1 MELFPIDPMSDSPD
15 PAKDRDSRAA
25 SQVQAFRSRQAN
37 GEAEDVEAFLSKNED
52 LREVLENI
60 LSDTVSVP
68 NAKSQQPRGLT
79 KQPETI
85 GNYRIIGTLGEGGMG
100 IVYLAEQQEPVQ
112 REVAL
117 KVIKLG
123 MDTEDVLARFET
135 ERQALAMMNH
145 PSIAKV
151 YDAGVND
158 QGQPYFV
165 MELVDGIPITDFCDL
180 YNLSLKARIQVFQK
194 LCIGVQHAHQK
205 SVLHRDLKPANI
217 LVSLSDGQIVVK
229 IIDFGLA
236 RATDRNVVEQSL
248 YTQQGR
254 IIGTPAYMSPE
265 QAEGRA
271 EDIDTRT
278 DVYSLGVLL
287 YQLLTGEVP
296 FRNLDPKQAGLLEM
310 YRTIREE
317 EPERP
322 SSRVTSSS
330 EGTMD
335 RARNRR
341 LSAKALHKSLQ
352 GELDWIVMRALEK
365 DPERRY
371 ESAMAMAVDLNHY
384 MHGEPVNAGPGSGTY
399 RLSRLLRK
407 YRIHFLAGAILFVV
421 GISSAVLV
429 SLYAIEAFRES
440 TRADE
445 EFTNAE
451 GWKTEAL
458 KQKDRAL
465 RIQDTA
471 SKAVADLQTTTEN
484 LQEHLAVKSDEARQH
499 FNSYSQVAKSFNGTS
514 MPRAFLDLDSQRIR
528 LLKESEALRPAR
540 PTIINSLEQW
550 QEDANS
556 LVANLPRLQL
566 FRRILE
572 AKVQDNANPA
582 YRNALRRTTA
592 LQQSYDVATGA
603 MELAETIILHDV
615 VGDAARCNAEAWPL
629 VDPLRPAV
637 AYGKEGLGLAL
648 AKRAAEITGPTRPSQ
663 ISRTLAWA
671 LFANGQYPAA
681 LTNSE
686 AALEAAPFDQK
697 VFYNNDL
704 LGLRKAIPNVAKTLA
719 AAHTELT
726 RLDRRDPTHQG
737 NLPVA
742 VQDVA
747 LHSSLLTITRNLA
760 AWQGPRGL
768 IAEMGQRLVWANN
781 IAMLTQA
788 HPNAPSTWAKAKEA
802 IKAADHQSASR
813 LYARFPIDDLQPQL
827 GLVPIGMNPKT
838 KLWEFYHLR
847 SAWNPRSPTPPEQLP
862 IPSLGRESIE
872 LTKGAGIVFVLMP
885 GGPFV
890 MGRSPKDSLAVPDSG
905 GKLPTK
911 TQLQNL
917 ERWYDNENG
926 AHEIR
931 LAPYFLA
938 RHELTTGQ
946 HQRLA
951 GLSKPSDA
959 PATVLATQDLRLPM
973 RGLSFT
979 QSKQL
984 LVAHNLTIPTE
995 AQWEFACQAGQQQ
1008 HWSTGNQSLGLAGHA
1023 NLFDA
1028 AALKNHPPPDGF
1040 DPDLWSDGH
1049 ADRSRVGTFSPNA
1062 FGFYD
1067 MHGNLAEWC
1076 RDLFGDYGLPVR
1088 PETGERQSEGS
1099 ERVIRGGSFLDVPIA
1114 ARTSVRKSRAA
1125 GFRSNTIGI
1134 RPSRRLIR

>member
-1 MELFPIDPMSDSPD
+1 
-15 PAKDRDSRAA
+15 
-25 SQVQAFRSRQAN
+25 VQAFRSRQAH
-37 GEAEDVEAFLSKNED
+37 GEAEDVEDFLSRNED

-79 KQPETI
+79 KQPEQI

-322 SSRVTSSS
+322 SSRISSS
-330 EGTMD
+330 TGSTTG
-335 RARNRR
+335 RASKRR
-341 LSAKALHKSLQ
+341 LSDKALRKSLQ

-384 MHGEPVNAGPGSGTY
+384 MHREPVNAGPASSTY

-429 SLYAIEAFRES
+429 SLYAIEAYRES
-440 TRADE
+440 SRADE
-445 EFTNAE
+445 EFTNAK
-451 GWKTEAL
+451 GWKSEATR
-458 KQKDRAL
+458 QKDRAL
-465 RIQDTA
+465 RIQETA
-471 SKAVADLQTTTEN
+471 SKAVADLQATTDK
-484 LQEHLAVKSDEARQH
+484 LQEHLAVKSEETRQH
-499 FNSYSQVAKSFNGTS
+499 FNRYSQVAKSFNGTS
-514 MPRAFLDLDSQRIR
+514 MQRALLDLDSKRTR
-528 LLKESEALRPAR
+528 LLEQSKVLRPAR
-540 PTIINSLEQW
+540 PTIVNNLEQW
-550 QEDANS
+550 QEDAKS

-566 FRRILE
+566 FNRILE
-572 AKVQDNANPA
+572 TKVQDQASPA
-582 YRNALRRTTA
+582 YRNALRRTAA
-592 LQQSYDVATGA
+592 LQRSYDVATGTIQ
-603 MELAETIILHDV
+603 LAATTILHDV

-629 VDPLRPAV
+629 VDPLRPA
-637 AYGKEGLGLAL
+637 ATYGKESLGLAL
-648 AKRAAEITGPTRPSQ
+648 AKRAVEITGATTPSQ

-686 AALEAAPFDQK
+686 AALQAAPFDQK

-719 AAHTELT
+719 AAHTELN
-726 RLDRRDPTHQG
+726 RLEQRNPTPQSS
-737 NLPVA
+737 LAVA
-742 VQDVA
+742 AQDVP
-747 LHSSLLTITRNLA
+747 LHSSILTMIRNLS
-760 AWQGPRGL
+760 AWQDSRGL
-768 IAEMGQRLVWANN
+768 LAEMRQRLVWANN
-781 IAMLTQA
+781 IAMLTIA
-788 HPNAPSTWAKAKEA
+788 HPNAPTTWAKAKAA
-802 IKAADHQSASR
+802 IRTADHQSANR

-847 SAWNPRSPTPPEQLP
+847 SAWNPQSPTPPKQLP
-862 IPSLGRESIE
+862 IPSLGRESIQ
-872 LTKGAGIVFVLMP
+872 LTNGSGIIFVLMP

-890 MGRSPKDSLAVPDSG
+890 MGRSPKDSLAVPDAG
-905 GKLPTK
+905 GDLPTK
-911 TQLQNL
+911 EQLQNL
-917 ERWYDNENG
+917 ERWYHNENG
-926 AHEIR
+926 SHEIR

-946 HQRLA
+946 YQRLA
-951 GLSKPSDA
+951 GFSLAPDT
-959 PATVLATQDLRLPM
+959 PATAATTEDLRLPM

-979 QSKQL
+979 QSKRL

-1023 NLFDA
+1023 NLFDV
-1028 AALKNHPPPDGF
+1028 AALKNHPPPNGF
-1040 DPDLWSDGH
+1040 DPGLWSDGH
-1049 ADRSRVGTFSPNA
+1049 ADRSRVGSFSPNS

-1076 RDLFGDYGLPVR
+1076 RDLFGYYSLPVA
-1088 PETGERQSEGS
+1088 PDTGERQSDGS

-1114 ARTSVRKSRAA
+1114 ARTAVRSSRSA

-1134 RPSRRLIR
+1134 RPSRRLTH